1 MSKFE
6 GMSDFEINKLVA
18 QARGLKVAAEDT
30 PAVGGSGA
38 AVCVYDHFKV
48 DYCNSWAD
56 MGPIVKK
63 HNISISPMLVMTSPV
78 GAYEYTGE
86 WSADIYS
93 VDDVSLDRNPLRAA
107 AIIYLESLE
116 QNNA

>member
-56 MGPIVKK
+56 MGPILVKK
-63 HNISISPMLVMTSPV
+63 HNISDIPNAGHDLCPV
-78 GAYEYTGE
+78 GA
-86 WSADIYS
+86 
-93 VDDVSLDRNPLRAA
+93 
-107 AIIYLESLE
+107 
-116 QNNA
+116 